1 MINSLNLMLG
11 ADPTLYHTLAVIKLV
26 IVALMGVCA
35 LAIIVLVLCQKG
47 NSGGGSNAITGMQ
60 ETYYSQNKGKT
71 VEGRLKAWTAGIAI
85 AMAVMT
91 IVYFILASIVSGN
104 V

>member
-1 MINSLNLMLG
+1 MFNPLNLMLG
-11 ADPTLYHTLAVIKLV
+11 ADPALYNTLAVIKVVL
-26 IVALMGVCA
+26 VALMGVCA

-60 ETYYSQNKGKT
+60 ATYYSHNKGKT
-71 VEGRLKAWTAGIAI
+71 TEGRLKKWTAGIAI

-91 IVYFILASIVSGN
+91 IAYFILHSIVSGN
-104 V
+104 I

>member
-1 MINSLNLMLG
+1 MFNPLNLMLG
-11 ADPTLYHTLAVIKLV
+11 ADPALYNTLAVIKVVL
-26 IVALMGVCA
+26 VALMGLCA

-60 ETYYSQNKGKT
+60 ETYYSHNKGKT
-71 VEGRLKAWTAGIAI
+71 TEGRLKKWTAGIAI

-91 IVYFILASIVSGN
+91 IAYFILHSIVSGN
-104 V
+104 I

>member
-1 MINSLNLMLG
+1 MVNPLYFMLG
-11 ADPTLYHTLAVIKLV
+11 ADAALFHTLAVIKVVL
-26 IVALMGVCA
+26 VALMGICA

-47 NSGGGSNAITGMQ
+47 NSGGGANAITGVQ

-71 VEGRLKAWTAGIAI
+71 TEGRLKRWTAGVAI
-85 AMAVMT
+85 AMAVIT